1 MAMIK
6 KVLLDTNAYTAL
18 MLNEPEVVAILEKAE
33 EIYIPVVV
41 LGELFFGFANGSRN
55 KENLHLLNDFLALPG
70 VSILNTSM
78 ETAEIY
84 AKLLLAL
91 RKKGKPIP
99 TNDIWIAALAVETGA
114 LVISNDN
121 HMSYIDQ
128 IRLWDGNK

>member
-1 MAMIK
+1 MK

-18 MLNEPEVVAILEKAE
+18 MRNEPQVVAVLGKAE
-33 EIYIPVVV
+33 EIFVPVIV
-41 LGELFFGFANGSRN
+41 LGELFFGFAKGNRN
-55 KENLHLLNDFLALPG
+55 KENLNLLNDFLSLPG
-70 VSILNTSM
+70 VSILNTSI
-78 ETAEIY
+78 ETAEIF
-84 AKLLLAL
+84 AQILLAL

-114 LVISNDN
+114 LVISFDT